1 MKHPGI
7 IIATVALVALGL
19 LAFATPNQ
27 TPDTPQTPTN
37 NYETMWNKVKENL
50 EKNLPESAEK
60 ELDAIEQQAATDKNQ
75 VQLLKTYLYRQKI
88 FQFTIEEDPDQH
100 FIQYA
105 ESKLGQLD
113 EVCNALLHE
122 ELAKAYAEYL
132 DNNQW
137 TINQNLAIDGDIS
150 KVEMKYWDKASF
162 EARINAHYTEALKP
176 VEALKKAKTE
186 DFMALYENKD
196 NNEQYIEYEASLFEF
211 MFHRVANYYQGEAN
225 MDDVEAGW
233 DTETWWLPAAD
244 FIKADLGEDDS
255 PLIKCLKIYQDL
267 MAYNQ
272 QQKNEDVL
280 IYNDFKRFGFVN
292 SILQKD
298 DKYQAAMEQLRA
310 QYPDNPISAEI
321 TSLIA
326 RNMINQCEN
335 HSEDSAYFDHYKKA
349 KAMCEE
355 AIAKFPKSK
364 GAKNCQNLVKR
375 IEEPRVEMRLNQVQ
389 LPNEAIPAVLEY
401 KNVTHPC
408 YRIVKVSEKELE
420 KLSNMQKED
429 LLKELNKKASVTEQE
444 LTLPTETDYRQH
456 STLIA
461 LPALEKGIY
470 YLVGNISK
478 DNKNEDKILLLNFQ
492 VSKLGYVTD
501 KCNNQMTV
509 LTLDRKTGKAMEGV
523 TVEFCRREWDYKVRE
538 YKTIILKTVKSD
550 KNGKA
555 IMDGKEDD
563 RSSFYVN
570 LRKGDDVLLSSIH
583 HHIGTPPDRN
593 DRVYHMTNLFT
604 DRAIYRPGQ
613 TVYFQG
619 VVVRYQGK
627 EQTLVNGYSEKVT
640 FKDANWQEIN
650 AVTFTTDEYGTFSG
664 SFVIPT
670 DRLNGV
676 FHLISG
682 HGSAT
687 FRVEEYKRPTFEVT
701 FEKPKEQ
708 YKLNQ
713 EVTVHG
719 DVKAYAGFGLD
730 DVEYSYRVVRRTSFP
745 WRCWWWWYPTVEDE
759 QITYGKART
768 DESGKFA
775 ITFNLKPSLSIEPE
789 KQPVFTYEIEVT
801 ATSKQGETH
810 ADTYSIR
817 AGYNEVSISTNLP
830 EMIEKSEMG
839 QYEISV
845 QNLSWQPAKSRVKR
859 TIYRYDNPE
868 KINYF
873 EAMGHSEKLD
883 RQVLSDEDLARLFPE
898 FSFYDKPV
906 VEPVETPALR
916 QAQGPQKRQAQGP
929 QKTLVYQDEIMV
941 DDKAKFYEGKALE
954 PGKYVVELR
963 SLDDPLAVTTC
974 EFTIYEKDAKRLPFT
989 TMEWQRIDK
998 PSAKPDD
1005 EIRFSLGSAA
1015 EDVRV
1020 WVQLLHGDEI
1030 RMEKWLTLD
1039 NEVQT
1044 LKYKVTEQDRG
1055 GLNWRYAF
1063 VKENSFNV
1071 GRMNVS
1077 VPFDNYDLNVKL
1089 ATMRD
1094 KLNPGAEETWEVT
1107 VRDYKDKPLEA
1118 ALLAGMYDASLD
1130 EFARNHWWFSMWP
1143 SGVVGHSFSTDG
1155 HGFTSSATR
1164 GDYFIFTEL
1173 FNFSLPSDA
1182 PFFDYGYIYGGRR
1195 FRKGSG
1201 RVNDVYMCVE
1211 ESATMDYE
1219 VPRMANAKVS
1229 GAVLATDGAE
1239 EMVEIAKQE
1248 EALLDE
1254 EGSETSKEPAE
1265 PTLRENFNETAF
1277 FFPQLRTNADGSA
1290 TFSFTMPDALTR
1302 WRLMLLAYTKDR
1314 KTGQNEYTFTSSK
1327 PVMIMADMPRYM
1339 YDNDE
1344 LWFVANVIN
1353 TGDEAVT
1360 PKAKLEIFDAATM
1373 QPVNILASNA
1383 MIPMEQILP
1392 GRSKEVRWKV
1402 KAQYGL
1408 DLLAFRFTAYAG
1420 EFSDAEQHLLPVL
1433 SSEIF
1438 MTQTLPITVKAETEQ
1453 TFDFETIAN
1462 PDSHERDYSLTL
1474 NFSTNPVWYAV
1485 QALPYL
1491 ANISTDRAETAFYV
1505 FYANTLSS
1513 YIADNIPN
1521 LLNYIKKWQIET
1533 PDALLSQLEKD
1544 QDLKAIMLQ
1553 ETPWVLEAKSE
1564 TEQRS
1569 RIATLFEV
1577 NTMRGQQTRA
1587 LQLISQKQKYNGG
1600 WSWMDGMPESAYI
1613 TTYILSGF
1621 GKLQKMGAWSAL
1633 SKADQNTAEKI
1644 CEKAVRYL
1652 EYDVAE
1658 TYREMKRLSK
1668 GKDWPIGSGI
1678 LSELYALSFF
1688 KEQNSDKDFATAK
1701 KYYLGS
1707 LDKEWTLFNF
1717 NQRSKGALVLYR
1729 NGNEKTAKLMIQ
1741 SFKECAQK
1749 NEQIGMYWPKKYFS
1763 FESHIATHAN
1773 IMAAFAEIDQNQEM
1787 LDQLRVWL
1795 LTQKQTNK
1803 WENSA
1808 STADAIYALL
1818 MRGSDW
1824 FAEGKEVTLR
1834 FGNTPVSTEGGLAG
1848 TGFIQRRWNAN
1859 EVTQEMQQLTVNNP
1873 TSHLVWGGLFRQYF
1887 VPIDEVKS
1895 DESGFTIK
1903 RELFVET
1910 VTEKG
1915 KVLVP
1920 VGTALRQAQGP
1931 KTQGP
1936 ADVEPVETPLKVGDK
1951 LTVKITFTS
1960 QQDMSFVFVKDLRA
1974 AGFEPIEQVSH
1985 YERNDR
1991 MSYYQSNTD
2000 TDMEFF
2006 IERLPKGT
2014 HQLEYSM
2021 YVTKEGYLNNGYAL
2035 IQCQYAP
2042 EFSAYSNGMK
2052 VKVGE

>member
-1 MKHPGI
+1 MKRIGI
-7 IIATVALVALGL
+7 IIAIVALVAIGL
-19 LAFATPNQ
+19 LAFASPSKNPNNPNNPSTPK
-27 TPDTPQTPTN
+27 N
-37 NYETMWNKVKENL
+37 NYETMWKKIKENL

-60 ELDAIEQQAATDKNQ
+60 ELNAIEQQAAKDKNQ

-88 FQFTIEEDPDQH
+88 FQFTVEEDPDQH

-113 EVCNALLHE
+113 ECCNALLHE
-122 ELAKAYAEYL
+122 ELAKAYADYL
-132 DNNQW
+132 ASNEW
-137 TINQNLAIDGDIS
+137 TINQNLAIDGDLS

-162 EARINAHYTEALKP
+162 KARINAHYAEAMKP

-186 DFMALYENKD
+186 DYMALYENT
-196 NNEQYIEYEASLFEF
+196 NNNAEYIEYEASLFEF
-211 MFHRVANYYQGEAN
+211 MFHRVANYYKEEAN
-225 MDDVEAGW
+225 LDDVEAGW

-244 FIKADLGEDDS
+244 FVKADLGTDDS
-255 PLIKCLKIYQDL
+255 PLIKCLRIFQDL
-267 MAYNQ
+267 IAYNI
-272 QQKNEDVL
+272 KEENEDVL
-280 IYNDFKRFGFVN
+280 VYNDFKRFGFVN
-292 SILQKD
+292 GIMGKD
-298 DKYQAAMEQLRA
+298 DKYQAAMEGLKA
-310 QYPDNPISAEI
+310 QHPDNPISAEI

-326 RNMINQCEN
+326 RNMVNQCESHN
-335 HSEDSAYFDHYKKA
+335 EDSAYFDNYRKA

-355 AIAKFPKSK
+355 AVAKFPKSK
-364 GAKNCQNLVKR
+364 GAKNCQNLIKR
-375 IEEPRVEMRLNQVQ
+375 IEEPQINITLNSVQ

-401 KNVTHPC
+401 KNVTHP
-408 YRIVKVSEKELE
+408 YYKIVKVTEKELE
-420 KLSNMQKED
+420 KLNGMNKED
-429 LLKELNKKASVTEQE
+429 LLKELNKKTAVVEEE
-444 LTLPTETDYRQH
+444 LQLPAETDYRRH
-456 STLIA
+456 STIIA
-461 LPALEKGIY
+461 LPALERGLY
-470 YLVGNISK
+470 YLTATTAK
-478 DNKNEDKILLLNFQ
+478 DIKSDDKTLVINFQ

-501 KCNNQMTV
+501 KYYNQMTV

-523 TVEFCRREWDYKVRE
+523 TVEFCRREWDYKDRE
-538 YKTIILKTVKSD
+538 YKIIILKTMKSD

-555 IMDGKEDD
+555 VMEGEEDN
-563 RSSFYVN
+563 RTSFYVN
-570 LRKGDDVLLSSIH
+570 LRKDDDVLLSNTNYY
-583 HHIGTPPDRN
+583 IGTPPDRN
-593 DRVYHMTNLFT
+593 DRVYYSTSLFT

-619 VVVRYQGK
+619 IVKRYQGK
-627 EQTLVNGYSEKVT
+627 DQTLVNGYNERVT
-640 FKDANWQEIN
+640 FKDANWQEIGSAN
-650 AVTFTTDEYGTFSG
+650 FTTDEYGTFSG

-676 FHLISG
+676 FHLVSG
-682 HGSAT
+682 HGSNT
-687 FRVEEYKRPTFEVT
+687 IRVEEYKRPTFEVN
-701 FEKPKEQ
+701 FERPKEQ

-730 DVEYSYRVVRRTSFP
+730 DVEYSFRVIRKTSFP

-759 QITYGKART
+759 QIAYGKART
-768 DESGKFA
+768 DAEGKFA
-775 ITFNLKPSLSIEPE
+775 VTFNLKPSLSIEPE

-810 ADTYSIR
+810 SDTYSIR
-817 AGYNEVSISTNLP
+817 AGYNEIAIGTDLPSEVEKADLGKYQITVS
-830 EMIEKSEMG
+830 
-839 QYEISV
+839 
-845 QNLSWQPAKSRVKR
+845 NLSWQPAKSRVSRK
-859 TIYRYDNPE
+859 IYRYKDAT

-883 RQVLSDEDLARLFPE
+883 RQVISDVQLMILFRE
-898 FSFYDKPV
+898 YSFYDKPV

-916 QAQGPQKRQAQGP
+916 QAQGPQGSG
-929 QKTLVYQDEIMV
+929 TLVYQDEIMV

-954 PGKYVVELR
+954 PGKYVVELT
-963 SLDDPLAVTTC
+963 SLDDPLAKISQQ
-974 EFTIYEKDAKRLPFT
+974 FTVFESHSKKVPFT
-989 TMEWQRIDK
+989 TMEWAHQDK
-998 PSAKPDD
+998 STAHPGEEIQLSLGTSAK
-1005 EIRFSLGSAA
+1005 
-1015 EDVRV
+1015 DVDV

-1030 RMEKWLTLD
+1030 RLDKKITLS
-1039 NEVQT
+1039 NGVQT
-1044 LKYKVTEQDRG
+1044 LSYKVTEGDRG

-1063 VKENSFNV
+1063 VKENSFNMD
-1071 GRMNVS
+1071 RLNVS
-1077 VPFDNYDLNVKL
+1077 VPYDNYDLNVKL

-1094 KLNPGAEETWEVT
+1094 KLSPGAEETWEVT
-1107 VRDYKDKPLEA
+1107 VSDYKDKPLEA
-1118 ALLAGMYDASLD
+1118 GLLAGMYDVSLD
-1130 EFARNHWWFSMWP
+1130 EFARNSWWFSMSP
-1143 SGVVGHSFSTDG
+1143 SGVVGRSFSGDG
-1155 HGFTSSATR
+1155 HGFTSSNT
-1164 GDYFIFTEL
+1164 GLDYFYFAEL

-1182 PFFDYGYIYGGRR
+1182 PFFDFGYGYRARRYKNGR
-1195 FRKGSG
+1195 G
-1201 RVNDVYMCVE
+1201 RYDDVYMCME
-1211 ESATMDYE
+1211 EAAMPMLGATMQK
-1219 VPRMANAKVS
+1219 NAVAAE
-1229 GAVLATDGAE
+1229 GVVETVEDE
-1239 EMVEIAKQE
+1239 EMVEVAQQE
-1248 EALLDE
+1248 AAPEVGGKEA
-1254 EGSETSKEPAE
+1254 SAEPA
-1265 PTLRENFNETAF
+1265 LRENFNETAF

-1314 KTGQNEYTFTSSK
+1314 KTGTNEYTFTSSK

-1360 PKAKLEIFDAATM
+1360 PKAKLEIFDAASM
-1373 QPVNILASNA
+1373 EPVDIVASNA
-1383 MIPMEQILP
+1383 TIAMETIQP

-1408 DLLAFRFTAYAG
+1408 ELLAFRFTAYAG
-1420 EFSDAEQHLLPVL
+1420 QFSDAEQHLLPVL

-1438 MTQTLPITVKAETEQ
+1438 MTQTLPITVKAETEK
-1453 TFDFETIAN
+1453 TFDFEAIAN

-1491 ANISTDRAETAFYV
+1491 ANVNPNRAETAFYV

-1521 LLNYIKKWQIET
+1521 LLAYIKKWQIET

-1564 TEQRS
+1564 TEQRN
-1569 RIATLFEV
+1569 RIATLFEI
-1577 NTMRGQQTRA
+1577 NTIRNQQTNA
-1587 LQLISQKQKYNGG
+1587 LKLIQQKQKYNGG
-1600 WSWMDGMPESAYI
+1600 WPWMDGMPESAYI
-1613 TTYILSGF
+1613 TTYILTGF
-1621 GKLQKMGAWSAL
+1621 GKLQKMGAWSSL

-1652 EYDVAE
+1652 EYDVAD

-1668 GKDWPIGSGI
+1668 GKDWPIGSST
-1678 LSELYALSFF
+1678 LAELYALSFF
-1688 KEQNSDKDFATAK
+1688 KEQNSDRDFAKAK
-1701 KYYLGS
+1701 KYYLES
-1707 LDKEWTLFNF
+1707 LDKEWTSFNF

-1773 IMAAFAEIDQNQEM
+1773 IMAAFAEIDQDQEM
-1787 LDQLRVWL
+1787 IDQLRVWL
-1795 LTQKQTNK
+1795 LTQKQTNS

-1824 FAEGKEVTLR
+1824 FDEGKEVTLR
-1834 FGNTPVSTEGGLAG
+1834 FGNTPISTEGGVAG

-1859 EVTQEMQQLTVNNP
+1859 EVTQEMRQLTVNNP
-1873 TSHLVWGGLFRQYF
+1873 TPHLVWGGLFRQYF

-1920 VGTALRQAQGP
+1920 AEKRT
-1931 KTQGP
+1931 
-1936 ADVEPVETPLKVGDK
+1936 LKVGDK

-1960 QQDMSFVFVKDLRA
+1960 EQDMSYVFVKDLRA
-1974 AGFEPIEQVSH
+1974 AGFEPIEQVSR
-1985 YERNDR
+1985 YEYNDR

-2021 YVTKEGYLNNGYAL
+2021 FVTKEGYLNNGYAL

-2042 EFSAYSNGMK
+2042 EFSAYSDGMK

>member
-1 MKHPGI
+1 MKRTGI
-7 IIATVALVALGL
+7 IIATIILVAVGV
-19 LAFATPNQ
+19 LAFAMPNRNPVNPN
-27 TPDTPQTPTN
+27 TPDNPKTPKN
-37 NYETMWNKVKENL
+37 DYETMWKKVKENL
-50 EKNLPESAEK
+50 EKDLPESAEK
-60 ELDAIEQQAATDKNQ
+60 ELNAIEEKASKDKNQ
-75 VQLLKTYLYRQKI
+75 TQMLKTWLYRQNI
-88 FQFTIEEDPDQH
+88 MQFTVEEDPQQA

-105 ESKLGQLD
+105 ETKVGQLD
-113 EVCNALLHE
+113 EVHDALLHE
-122 ELAKAYAEYL
+122 EIAKAYANYL
-132 DNNQW
+132 ESNEW
-137 TINQNLAIDGDIS
+137 RINENLPIDGDLS
-150 KVEMKYWDKASF
+150 KVEMKYWDKESF
-162 EARINAHYTEALKP
+162 RTCINQHYDEALKP

-186 DFMALYENKD
+186 DFMVLYENKH
-196 NNEQYIEYEASLFEF
+196 NNEEYIEYEASLFEF
-211 MFHRVANYYQGEAN
+211 MFHRVANYYQEQADA
-225 MDDVEAGW
+225 DDVEG
-233 DTETWWLPAAD
+233 ETDAWWLSAKD
-244 FIKADLGEDDS
+244 FVKVDLGESDN
-255 PLIKCLKIYQDL
+255 PLTKCLKIYQDL
-267 MAYNQ
+267 IVYNLKN
-272 QQKNEDVL
+272 KNEDVL

-292 SILQKD
+292 GILQKD
-298 DKYQAAMEQLRA
+298 ALYQAAMEDLKA
-310 QYPDNPISAEI
+310 QHRDNPLSAEI

-326 RNMINQCEN
+326 RNMMNQYEN
-335 HSEDSAYFDHYKKA
+335 NSSDSTYFDNYKKA

-355 AIAKFPKSK
+355 AIAKFPKST
-364 GAKNCQNLVKR
+364 GAKNCQNLIKR
-375 IEEPRVEMRLNQVQ
+375 IEEPQIDLSLNQVQ
-389 LPNEAIPAVLEY
+389 LPKEAIPAVLEY
-401 KNVTHPC
+401 RNTTAPY
-408 YRIVKVSEKELE
+408 YRIVKVSEKELK
-420 KLSNMQKED
+420 KLKDMRKED
-429 LLKELNKKASVTEQE
+429 LLKELNKMSAVAEHE
-444 LTLPTETDYRQH
+444 LSLPAETDYRQH

-461 LPALEKGIY
+461 LPALERGIY
-470 YLVGNISK
+470 FLIATTERGIKSEEK
-478 DNKNEDKILLLNFQ
+478 TLLLSFQ
-492 VSKLGYVTD
+492 VSSLGFITD
-501 KCNNQMTV
+501 TKDDKMTV
-509 LTLDRKTGKAMEGV
+509 VTVDRKTGKTVEGV
-523 TVEFCRREWDYKVRE
+523 TVEVYRREWDYKARE
-538 YKTIILKTVKSD
+538 YKTTILATPKTD
-550 KNGKA
+550 RNGRA
-555 IMDGKEDD
+555 EVSNTGDN
-563 RSSFYVN
+563 SFNIN
-570 LRKGDDVLLSSIH
+570 LRKGDDNLLSNNYFRLYERYKNNSE
-583 HHIGTPPDRN
+583 TYR
-593 DRVYHMTNLFT
+593 TQLFT

-619 VVVRYQGK
+619 IVTRRQG
-627 EQTLVNGYSEKVT
+627 EDLSLVHGYLEKVS
-640 FKDANWQEIN
+640 FRDANWQEISS
-650 AVTFTTDEYGTFSG
+650 ADFKTDEYGSFSG

-676 FHLISG
+676 FHLNAKQGNTTI
-682 HGSAT
+682 
-687 FRVEEYKRPTFEVT
+687 RVEEYKRPTFEVT
-701 FEKPKEQ
+701 FERPKEQ

-713 EVTVHG
+713 EVTVRG

-730 DVEYSYRVVRRTSFP
+730 DVEYSYRVIRKTSFP

-768 DESGKFA
+768 DENGKFA
-775 ITFNLKPSLSIEPE
+775 VTFNLKPSLTIAPE

-817 AGYNEVSISTNLP
+817 AGYNEIAISTDVP
-830 EMIEKSEMG
+830 SEVEKSDIG
-839 QYEISV
+839 KYQISV
-845 QNLSWQPAKSRVKR
+845 SNLSWQPAKSRILRK
-859 TIYRYDNPE
+859 IYRYENAA

-873 EAMGHSEKLD
+873 EAIGHKEKLD
-883 RQVLSDEDLARLFPE
+883 RQLLSDEEMERLFPE
-898 FSFYDKPV
+898 YSFYDKSQVPEPAV
-906 VEPVETPALR
+906 PEDSRRVEGPAR
-916 QAQGPQKRQAQGP
+916 
-929 QKTLVYQDEIMV
+929 LVDESEIMV

-954 PGKYVVELR
+954 PGKYVVELT
-963 SLDDPLAVTTC
+963 SLDDPLAKVSQQ
-974 EFTIYEKDAKRLPFT
+974 FTVFENGSKKLPFT
-989 TMEWQRIDK
+989 TMEWAHQDK
-998 PSAKPDD
+998 STAHPGD
-1005 EIRFSLGSAA
+1005 EIQLSLGSSAK
-1015 EDVRV
+1015 DVDI
-1020 WVQLLHGDEI
+1020 WVQLLHGDEV
-1030 RMEKWLTLD
+1030 RMDKKITVS
-1039 NEVQT
+1039 NNVQT
-1044 LKYKVTEQDRG
+1044 LSYKVTENDRG
-1055 GLNWRYAF
+1055 GLSWRYAF
-1063 VKENSFNV
+1063 VKENSFNTDHL
-1071 GRMNVS
+1071 GIS
-1077 VPFDNYDLNVKL
+1077 VPLDNYDLDVKL
-1089 ATMRD
+1089 ATVRD
-1094 KLNPGAEETWEVT
+1094 KLSPGAEETWEVT
-1107 VRDYKDKPLEA
+1107 VSDYKKKPLEA

-1130 EFARNHWWFSMWP
+1130 EFARNSWWFNMSP
-1143 SGVVGHSFSTDG
+1143 SGVSANGFGTDG
-1155 HGFTSSATR
+1155 HGFTSSNT
-1164 GDYFIFTEL
+1164 GLEYFYFAEL

-1182 PFFDYGYIYGGRR
+1182 PFFDFGYGYRGRRYSKGGR
-1195 FRKGSG
+1195 
-1201 RVNDVYMCVE
+1201 VLYDEMAME
-1211 ESATMDYE
+1211 EAAM
-1219 VPRMANAKVS
+1219 PRMS
-1229 GAVLATDGAE
+1229 GAVLQKNSVAANDADESAEAE

-1248 EALLDE
+1248 API
-1254 EGSETSKEPAE
+1254 ETGGAESSKEPAE

-1277 FFPQLRTNADGSA
+1277 FFPQLRTNNDGSA

-1302 WRLMLLAYTKDR
+1302 WRLMLMAYTKDR
-1314 KTGQNEYTFTSSK
+1314 KTGSKEYTFTSSK

-1353 TGDEAVT
+1353 TGDEPVT

-1373 QPVNILASNA
+1373 QPVNIIVTNGPSTGSGTYT
-1383 MIPMEQILP
+1383 IPMETILP

-1402 KAQYGL
+1402 KAKYDL
-1408 DLLAFRFTAYAG
+1408 ELLAFRFTAYAG
-1420 EFSDAEQHLLPVL
+1420 QFSDAEQHLLPVL

-1453 TFDFETIAN
+1453 TFDFEAIAN

-1513 YIADNIPN
+1513 YIADHIPN

-1587 LQLISQKQKYNGG
+1587 LNLISQKQKYNGG

-1621 GKLQKMGAWSAL
+1621 GKLQKMGAWSSL
-1633 SKADQNTAEKI
+1633 SKADQNTAQSI
-1644 CEKAVRYL
+1644 CEKAVRFI

-1658 TYREMKRLSK
+1658 TYRYMKKYSK
-1668 GKDWPIGSGI
+1668 GKDWPIGSNT
-1678 LSELYALSFF
+1678 LNELYALSFF
-1688 KEQNSDKDFATAK
+1688 KEQNSDKDFAKAK
-1701 KYYLGS
+1701 DYYLKS
-1707 LDKEWTLFNF
+1707 LDKDWTSFNF
-1717 NQRSKGALVLYR
+1717 NERSKGALVLYR

-1787 LDQLRVWL
+1787 IDQLRVWL

-1824 FAEGKEVTLR
+1824 FEEGKEVTLR
-1834 FGNTPVSTEGGLAG
+1834 FGNTPISTEGSVAG

-1859 EVTQEMQQLTVNNP
+1859 EVTQDMRQFTVNNP
-1873 TSHLVWGGLFRQYF
+1873 TPHLVWGGLFRQYF

-1910 VTEKG
+1910 VTDKG
-1915 KVLVP
+1915 KKLVP
-1920 VGTALRQAQGP
+1920 VEKQA
-1931 KTQGP
+1931 
-1936 ADVEPVETPLKVGDK
+1936 LKVGDK

-1985 YERNDR
+1985 YEYNDR

-2006 IERLPKGT
+2006 IEKLPKGT

-2021 YVTKEGYLNNGYAL
+2021 FVTKEGYLNNGYAL

-2042 EFSAYSNGMK
+2042 EFSAYSDGMK

>member
-1 MKHPGI
+1 MHDICYFCVLYEIAIIMKRTGI
-7 IIATVALVALGL
+7 IIATVALVAIGL
-19 LAFATPNQ
+19 LAFATPSKN
-27 TPDTPQTPTN
+27 PDNPQTPKN
-37 NYETMWNKVKENL
+37 NYETMWKKVKEDL

-60 ELDAIEQQAATDKNQ
+60 ELDAIEQQASKDKNQ
-75 VQLLKTYLYRQKI
+75 VQLLKTYLYRQNI
-88 FQFTIEEDPDQH
+88 FRFTIEEDPAQH

-105 ESKLGQLD
+105 ESKVGQLD

-122 ELAKAYAEYL
+122 EIAKAYDEYL
-132 DNNQW
+132 SSNEW
-137 TINQNLAIDGDIS
+137 RINENLPVDGDIS
-150 KVEMKYWDKASF
+150 KVEMKYWDKESF
-162 EARINAHYTEALKP
+162 KTRINQHYAEALKP

-186 DFMALYENKD
+186 DFMALYENED
-196 NNEQYIEYEASLFEF
+196 NNKEYLEYEASLFEF
-211 MFHRVANYYQGEAN
+211 MFHRVANYYQAQAN
-225 MDDVEAGW
+225 ADQAEG
-233 DTETWWLPAAD
+233 DTEKWWLPAKD
-244 FIKADLGEDDS
+244 FVKADLGDS
-255 PLIKCLKIYQDL
+255 DNPLIKCLKIYQDL
-267 MAYNQ
+267 IAYNLKQ
-272 QQKNEDVL
+272 NNEDVL

-292 SILQKD
+292 SIVHKD
-298 DKYQAAMEQLRA
+298 EQYQAAMEQLKS
-310 QYPDNPISAEI
+310 QYEGNPLSAEI

-326 RNMINQCEN
+326 RNMINQYEN
-335 HSEDSAYFDHYKKA
+335 HSEDSTYFDRLPKA
-349 KAMCEE
+349 KALCEQ
-355 AIAKFPKSK
+355 AIAKFPKSR
-364 GAKNCQNLVKR
+364 GAKNCESLIKR
-375 IEEPRVEMRLNQVQ
+375 IEDPQINLELNQVQ

-401 KNVTHPC
+401 KNVTTP
-408 YRIVKVSEKELE
+408 YIRIVKVSEKELVNLQRVDY
-420 KLSNMQKED
+420 KKD
-429 LLKELNKKASVTEQE
+429 LIKMLNSKNVIAEQE
-444 LTLPTETDYRQH
+444 FTLPAETDYRQH

-461 LPALEKGIY
+461 LPALERGFY
-470 YLVGNISK
+470 FLVGNISK
-478 DNKNEDKILLLNFQ
+478 DNKDEDKMLVLKFQ
-492 VSKLGYVTD
+492 VSNLGYITD
-501 KCNNQMTV
+501 AKENKMTV
-509 LTLDRKTGKAMEGV
+509 VTVDRKTGKTEEGV
-523 TVEFCRREWDYKVRE
+523 TVECYHREWDYKARE
-538 YKTIILKTVKSD
+538 YKTIILATVKSD

-555 IMDGKEDD
+555 ILDD
-563 RSSFYVN
+563 KMNDSRSFFIN
-570 LRKGDDVLLSSIH
+570 LRKDDDALLSKSAFYL
-583 HHIGTPPDRN
+583 GKPYQN
-593 DRVYHMTNLFT
+593 DREQYSTTLFT

-619 VVVRYQGK
+619 ITTRRQA
-627 EQTLVNGYSEKVT
+627 EDLSLVSNYNEKVS
-640 FKDANWQEIN
+640 FKDANWQEISS
-650 AVTFTTDEYGTFSG
+650 ADFTTDEYGSFSG

-676 FHLISG
+676 FHLNAKQGNTTI
-682 HGSAT
+682 
-687 FRVEEYKRPTFEVT
+687 RVEEYKRPTFEVN
-701 FEKPKEQ
+701 FERPKEQ

-713 EVTVHG
+713 EVTVRG

-730 DVEYSYRVVRRTSFP
+730 DVEYTYRVIRKTSFP

-768 DESGKFA
+768 DENGKFA
-775 ITFNLKPSLSIEPE
+775 VTFNLKPSKTIAPE
-789 KQPVFTYEIEVT
+789 KQPMFTYEIEVT

-830 EMIEKSEMG
+830 SEIEKSEMG
-839 QYEISV
+839 NYEISV
-845 QNLSWQPAKSRVKR
+845 QNMSWQPAKSRVSRK
-859 TIYRYDNPE
+859 IYRYDNPS

-873 EAMGHSEKLD
+873 EAMDNNQNFD
-883 RQVLSDEDLARLFPE
+883 RQILTDEEIERLFPN
-898 FSFYDKPV
+898 FSFYDKK
-906 VEPVETPALR
+906 A
-916 QAQGPQKRQAQGP
+916 
-929 QKTLVYQDEIMV
+929 KTLVDEAEIMV
-941 DDKAKFYEGKALE
+941 DDKAKFYEGKALA
-954 PGKYVVELR
+954 PGKYVVELK
-963 SLDDPLAVTTC
+963 SLDDPLAVTTK
-974 EFTIYEKDAKRLPFT
+974 EFTIYEEGAKQMPITAMQWHHQDKT
-989 TMEWQRIDK
+989 TAH
-998 PSAKPDD
+998 PGD
-1005 EIRFSLGSAA
+1005 EIRLSVGTSAK
-1015 EDVRV
+1015 DVDV
-1020 WVQLLHGDEI
+1020 WVQLLHGNEI
-1030 RMEKWLTLD
+1030 RLDKKFTL
-1039 NEVQT
+1039 NNAVQT
-1044 LKYKVTEQDRG
+1044 LSYKVTEGDRG
-1055 GLNWRYAF
+1055 GLSWRYVF
-1063 VKENSFNV
+1063 VKENSVNRGSLRVF
-1071 GRMNVS
+1071 

-1089 ATMRD
+1089 ATVRD
-1094 KLNPGAEETWEVT
+1094 KLSPGAEETWEVT

-1118 ALLAGMYDASLD
+1118 GLLAGMYDASLD
-1130 EFARNHWWFSMWP
+1130 EFARNYWQFDMSP
-1143 SGVVGHSFSTDG
+1143 SSVRGVDYFGCDDG
-1155 HGFTSSATR
+1155 ILFTSSSTN
-1164 GDYFIFTEL
+1164 GGYFYFVEL

-1182 PFFDYGYIYGGRR
+1182 PFFDYGYYYR
-1195 FRKGSG
+1195 SG
-1201 RVNDVYMCVE
+1201 RSFGSRRIAKNGVVDAMVE
-1211 ESATMDYE
+1211 ESVAMDYE
-1219 VPRMANAKVS
+1219 IPLVSRDNTAS
-1229 GAVLATDGAE
+1229 GAALTTDE

-1248 EALLDE
+1248 AAPEAG
-1254 EGSETSKEPAE
+1254 GSSSKEPAE
-1265 PTLRENFNETAF
+1265 PALRENFNETAF
-1277 FFPQLRTNADGSA
+1277 FFPQMRTNADGSA

-1302 WRLMLLAYTKDR
+1302 WRLMLLAYSKDR
-1314 KTGQNEYTFTSSK
+1314 KTGSNEYTFTSSK

-1373 QPVNILASNA
+1373 QPVNIIASNA
-1383 MIPMEQILP
+1383 TIPMEQIMP

-1408 DLLAFRFTAYAG
+1408 ELLAFRFTAYAG

-1453 TFDFETIAN
+1453 TFDVHLGSLIAGEDPQSLPRDN
-1462 PDSHERDYSLTL
+1462 NNHERDYSLTL

-1521 LLNYIKKWQIET
+1521 LLAYIKKWQIET

-1587 LQLISQKQKYNGG
+1587 LQLIEQKQKYNGG
-1600 WSWMDGMPESAYI
+1600 WPWMDGMPESAYI

-1621 GKLQKMGAWSAL
+1621 GKLQKMGAWSSL
-1633 SKADQNTAEKI
+1633 SQADQNTAQSI
-1644 CEKAVRYL
+1644 CDKAVRYL

-1658 TYREMKRLSK
+1658 TYRYMKRHSK
-1668 GKDWPIGSGI
+1668 GKDWPIGSST
-1678 LSELYALSFF
+1678 LNELYALSFF
-1688 KEQNSDKDFATAK
+1688 KEQNSDKDFTTAK
-1701 KYYLGS
+1701 KYYLKS
-1707 LDKEWTLFNF
+1707 LDETWTSFNF

-1729 NGNEKTAKLMIQ
+1729 TGNEKTAKLMIQ

-1787 LDQLRVWL
+1787 IDQLRVWL
-1795 LTQKQTNK
+1795 LTQKQTTM

-1834 FGNTPVSTEGGLAG
+1834 FGNTPISTEGGVAG

-1859 EVTQEMQQLTVNNP
+1859 EVTTDMRQLTVNNP
-1873 TSHLVWGGLFRQYF
+1873 TNHLVWGGLFRQYF

-1910 VTEKG
+1910 VTDKG

-1920 VGTALRQAQGP
+1920 AEKRT
-1931 KTQGP
+1931 
-1936 ADVEPVETPLKVGDK
+1936 LKVGDK

-1960 QQDMSFVFVKDLRA
+1960 QQDMSYVFVKDLRA
-1974 AGFEPIEQVSH
+1974 AGFEPIEQISR
-1985 YERNDR
+1985 YEYNDR

-2021 YVTKEGYLNNGYAL
+2021 FVTKEGHLNNGYAL

-2042 EFSAYSNGMK
+2042 EFSAYSDGMR

>member
-1 MKHPGI
+1 MHDICYFCVLYEIAIIMKRTSI
-7 IIATVALVALGL
+7 IIVTVALVAIGL
-19 LAFATPNQ
+19 LAFATPSK
-27 TPDTPQTPTN
+27 TPDNPKTPKN
-37 NYETMWNKVKENL
+37 NYEAMWKTVKENL

-60 ELDAIEQQAATDKNQ
+60 ELDDIEQQASKDKNQ
-75 VQLLKTYLYRQKI
+75 VQLLKTYLYRQNI
-88 FQFTIEEDPDQH
+88 FRFTIEEDPDQH

-105 ESKLGQLD
+105 EGKIGQLD

-122 ELAKAYAEYL
+122 EIAKAYANYL
-132 DNNQW
+132 DDNDW
-137 TINQNLAIDGDIS
+137 KISQNLAIDGDIS
-150 KVEMKYWDKASF
+150 KVEMKYWDKESF
-162 EARINAHYTEALKP
+162 KTRINQHYAEALKP

-186 DFMALYENKD
+186 DFMVLYENKN
-196 NNEQYIEYEASLFEF
+196 NNEDHIEYEASLFEF
-211 MFHRVANYYQGEAN
+211 MFHRVANYYQAQAN
-225 MDDVEAGW
+225 ADDVEG
-233 DTETWWLPAAD
+233 DTENWWLPAEE
-244 FIKADLGEDDS
+244 FIKIDLGTDDN
-255 PLIKCLKIYQDL
+255 PLIRCLKIYQDL
-267 MAYNQ
+267 IAYNLM
-272 QQKNEDVL
+272 QKNEDVL

-298 DKYQAAMEQLRA
+298 EQYQAAMEDLKA
-310 QYPDNPISAEI
+310 QHESNPLSAEI
-321 TSLIA
+321 TALIA
-326 RNMINQCEN
+326 RNMMNQLEN
-335 HSEDSAYFDHYKKA
+335 NSSDSTLFDNYKKA
-349 KAMCEE
+349 KALCEQ
-355 AIAKFPKSK
+355 AITKFPKSR
-364 GAKNCQNLVKR
+364 GAKNCENIIKH
-375 IEEPRVEMRLNQVQ
+375 ITEPQIDLELNQVQ

-401 KNVTHPC
+401 RNTTTPH
-408 YRIVKVSEKELE
+408 YRIVKVSEKELK
-420 KLSNMQKED
+420 KLGELRKKE
-429 LLKELNKKASVTEQE
+429 LLEALNKKSAVVEQE
-444 LTLPTETDYRQH
+444 LSLAAETDYRKH

-461 LPALEKGIY
+461 LPALERGFYYLTATTKKGIKEENKV
-470 YLVGNISK
+470 LVIK
-478 DNKNEDKILLLNFQ
+478 FQ
-492 VSKLGYVTD
+492 VSSLGFITD
-501 KCNNQMTV
+501 QKDDKMTV
-509 LTLDRKTGKAMEGV
+509 LVVDRKTGKTVEGV
-523 TVEFCRREWDYKVRE
+523 TVEAYRREWDYKNRE
-538 YKTIILKTVKSD
+538 YKTIIIGTPKTD
-550 KNGKA
+550 RNGKVEFA
-555 IMDGKEDD
+555 KTGDN
-563 RSSFYVN
+563 SFSIN
-570 LRKGDDVLLSSIH
+570 LRKGEDNLLSDNYFRLHERYKDNSERYI
-583 HHIGTPPDRN
+583 T
-593 DRVYHMTNLFT
+593 TLFT

-619 VVVRYQGK
+619 IVVRRQGDD
-627 EQTLVNGYSEKVT
+627 QALVNGYSEKVY
-640 FKDANWQEIN
+640 FKDANWQEIS
-650 AVTFTTDEYGTFSG
+650 AADFTTDEYGSFSG

-676 FHLISG
+676 FHLNAG
-682 HGSAT
+682 RGST
-687 FRVEEYKRPTFEVT
+687 TIRVEEYKRPTFEVT
-701 FEKPKEQ
+701 FERPKEQ

-730 DVEYSYRVVRRTSFP
+730 DVEYTYRVVRKTSFP

-768 DESGKFA
+768 DENGKFA
-775 ITFNLKPSLSIEPE
+775 VTFNLKPSLTIAPE
-789 KQPVFTYEIEVT
+789 KQPMFTYEIEVT

-817 AGYNEVSISTNLP
+817 AGYNEIAISTDLP
-830 EMIEKSEMG
+830 RTIEKSDLG
-839 QYEISV
+839 KYQITVS
-845 QNLSWQPAKSRVKR
+845 NLSYQPAKSRISRK
-859 TIYRYDNPE
+859 IYRYEDAV

-873 EAMGHSEKLD
+873 EAMSEIKEAYLELD
-883 RQVLSDEDLARLFPE
+883 RQLLSDAELARLFPE
-898 FSFYDKPV
+898 YSFYDK
-906 VEPVETPALR
+906 
-916 QAQGPQKRQAQGP
+916 QN
-929 QKTLVYQDEIMV
+929 KTLVDEANITV
-941 DDKAKFYEGKALE
+941 DDKAKFYDGKALQ
-954 PGKYVVELR
+954 PGKYVVELT
-963 SLDDPLAVTTC
+963 SLDDPLAKISQQ
-974 EFTIYEKDAKRLPFT
+974 FTVFENDSKKMPVT
-989 TMEWQRIDK
+989 TMEWVHQDK
-998 PSAKPDD
+998 KTAHPGDEIHFSIGSSAKNV
-1005 EIRFSLGSAA
+1005 EIWL
-1015 EDVRV
+1015 
-1020 WVQLLHGDEI
+1020 QLLHGGEI
-1030 RMEKWLTLD
+1030 RLD
-1039 NEVQT
+1039 KKINISNSVQT
-1044 LKYKVTEQDRG
+1044 LSYKVTENDRG
-1055 GLNWRYAF
+1055 GLCWRYAF
-1063 VKENSFNV
+1063 VKENCFNADFEV
-1071 GRMNVS
+1071 VS
-1077 VPFDNYDLNVKL
+1077 VPFDNYDLDVKL
-1089 ATMRD
+1089 ATVRD
-1094 KLNPGAEETWEVT
+1094 KLSPGVEEIWEVT

-1130 EFARNHWWFSMWP
+1130 EFERNHWWFSMSP
-1143 SGVVGHSFSTDG
+1143 SGVHNSSFYTDS
-1155 HGFTSSATR
+1155 HGFTSSNT
-1164 GDYFIFTEL
+1164 GLDYFYFAEL

-1182 PFFDYGYIYGGRR
+1182 PFFDFGYGFGVRRYSKGLGR
-1195 FRKGSG
+1195 S
-1201 RVNDVYMCVE
+1201 RVLYDE
-1211 ESATMDYE
+1211 EVLECAA
-1219 VPRMANAKVS
+1219 PMADGEANVS
-1229 GAVLATDGAE
+1229 MMRAVVSDE
-1239 EMVEIAKQE
+1239 EMVEITKQE
-1248 EALLDE
+1248 
-1254 EGSETSKEPAE
+1254 GTYHSETSGQGEKPEPAE

-1277 FFPQLRTNADGSA
+1277 FFPQMRTNADGSA

-1314 KTGQNEYTFTSSK
+1314 KTGSNEYTFTSSK

-1353 TGDEAVT
+1353 TGDEPVT
-1360 PKAKLEIFDAATM
+1360 PKAKLEIFDAGTM
-1373 QPVNILASNA
+1373 QPINMIVSNA
-1383 MIPMEQILP
+1383 TIPMETIQP

-1402 KAQYGL
+1402 AGQYDL
-1408 DLLAFRFTAYAG
+1408 SLLAFRFTAYAG
-1420 EFSDAEQHLLPVL
+1420 QFSDAEQHLLPVL

-1453 TFDFETIAN
+1453 TFEFEAIAN

-1491 ANISTDRAETAFYV
+1491 ANVKADRAETAFYV

-1577 NTMRGQQTRA
+1577 NTLRGQQTRA
-1587 LQLISQKQKYNGG
+1587 LNLLQQKQKYNGG
-1600 WSWMDGMPESAYI
+1600 WPWMDGMPESAYI
-1613 TTYILSGF
+1613 TTYILTGF
-1621 GKLQKMGAWSAL
+1621 GKLQQMGAWNSL
-1633 SKADQNTAEKI
+1633 SKADQNTAQSI
-1644 CEKAVRYL
+1644 CDKAVRYL

-1658 TYREMKRLSK
+1658 TYRYMKRHSK
-1668 GKDWPIGSGI
+1668 GKDWPIGSST
-1678 LSELYALSFF
+1678 LAELYALSFF

-1701 KYYLGS
+1701 KYYLKS
-1707 LDKEWTLFNF
+1707 LDETWTSFNF

-1729 NGNEKTAKLMIQ
+1729 TGNEKTAKLMIQ

-1773 IMAAFAEIDQNQEM
+1773 IMAAFAEIDQDQEM
-1787 LDQLRVWL
+1787 IDQLRVWL
-1795 LTQKQTNK
+1795 LTQKQTNS

-1834 FGNTPVSTEGGLAG
+1834 FGNTPISTEGGVAG

-1873 TSHLVWGGLFRQYF
+1873 TNHLVWGGLFRQYF

-1910 VTEKG
+1910 VADKG

-1920 VGTALRQAQGP
+1920 AEKRT
-1931 KTQGP
+1931 
-1936 ADVEPVETPLKVGDK
+1936 LKVGDK

-1960 QQDMSFVFVKDLRA
+1960 QQDMSYVFVKDLRA
-1974 AGFEPIEQVSH
+1974 AGFEPIEQISR
-1985 YERNDR
+1985 YEYNDR

-2021 YVTKEGYLNNGYAL
+2021 FVTKEGYLNNGYAL

-2042 EFSAYSNGMK
+2042 EFSAYSDGMR

>member
-1 MKHPGI
+1 MKRIGI
-7 IIATVALVALGL
+7 IFAIVALVAIGL

-27 TPDTPQTPTN
+27 SPDKPKTPKN
-37 NYETMWNKVKENL
+37 NYETMWKKVKENL

-60 ELDAIEQQAATDKNQ
+60 ELDAIEQQAAKDKNDI
-75 VQLLKTYLYRQKI
+75 QLLKTYLYRQKI
-88 FQFTIEEDPDQH
+88 FQFTVEEDPDQY

-105 ESKLGQLD
+105 ESKIGQLD

-122 ELAKAYAEYL
+122 EIARAYANYL
-132 DNNQW
+132 ESNEW
-137 TINQNLAIDGDIS
+137 TINENLPIDGDLS
-150 KVEMKYWDKASF
+150 KVEMKYWDKESF
-162 EARINAHYTEALKP
+162 KTRIYQHYNEALMP
-176 VEALKKAKTE
+176 IEALKKAKTE
-186 DFMALYENKD
+186 DFMVLYENKE
-196 NNEQYIEYEASLFEF
+196 NNEKYLEYEASLFEF

-225 MDDVEAGW
+225 ADDAEG
-233 DTETWWLPAAD
+233 DTEKWWLPAKD
-244 FIKADLGEDDS
+244 FVKADLGTADN
-255 PLIKCLKIYQDL
+255 PLAKCLKIYQDL
-267 MAYNQ
+267 IAYNLKE
-272 QQKNEDVL
+272 KNEDVL

-292 SILQKD
+292 GILGKD
-298 DKYQAAMEQLRA
+298 DQYQAAMEDLKA
-310 QYPDNPISAEI
+310 QHNDNPLSAEI
-321 TSLIA
+321 TALMA
-326 RNMINQCEN
+326 RNLMNQYEN
-335 HSEDSAYFDHYKKA
+335 NNSDSTYFDNYKKA

-355 AIAKFPKSK
+355 AIAKFPKSQ
-364 GAKNCQNLVKR
+364 GAKNCENLIKR
-375 IEEPRVEMRLNQVQ
+375 IEEPQIDITLNSVQ

-401 KNVTHPC
+401 KNTTKPY
-408 YRIVKVSEKELE
+408 YRIVKVSEKEL
-420 KLSNMQKED
+420 KQLQLVDHKKD
-429 LLKELNKKASVTEQE
+429 LIRVLNSKNAIAEQE
-444 LTLPTETDYRQH
+444 LTLAPEADYRHH

-461 LPALEKGIY
+461 LPALEEGIY
-470 YLVGNISK
+470 YLTATTKQDIKS
-478 DNKNEDKILLLNFQ
+478 EDKTLIISFQ
-492 VSKLGYVTD
+492 VSNLGYITD
-501 KCNNQMTV
+501 SKYEQMTAV
-509 LTLDRKTGKAMEGV
+509 VVDRKTGKTVEGV
-523 TVEFCRREWDYKVRE
+523 TVEFCRREWDYKARE
-538 YKTIILKTVKSD
+538 YKTIVLNTVKSD
-550 KNGKA
+550 KNGRAVMTGEKGR
-555 IMDGKEDD
+555 MT
-563 RSSFYVN
+563 SFYIN
-570 LRKGDDVLLSSIH
+570 LRNGNDVLLSDINFSI
-583 HHIGTPPDRN
+583 GSPNRN
-593 DRVYHMTNLFT
+593 DGVYHMTTLFT

-619 VVVRYQGK
+619 VVKRSQDK

-640 FKDANWQEIN
+640 FKDANWQEISS
-650 AVTFTTDEYGTFSG
+650 AQFTTDEYGSFSG

-676 FHLISG
+676 FHLITG
-682 HGSAT
+682 HGSST
-687 FRVEEYKRPTFEVT
+687 IRVEEYKRPTFEVT
-701 FEKPKEQ
+701 FERPKEQ

-730 DVEYSYRVVRRTSFP
+730 DVEYSYRVIRKTSFP

-759 QITYGKART
+759 QITHGKART
-768 DESGKFA
+768 DENGKFVV
-775 ITFNLKPSLSIEPE
+775 TFNLKPSKTIAPE
-789 KQPVFTYEIEVT
+789 KQPMFTYEIEVT

-817 AGYNEVSISTNLP
+817 AGYNEIAISTDLP
-830 EMIEKSEMG
+830 SEVEKSDIG
-839 QYEISV
+839 KYQITVS
-845 QNLSWQPAKSRVKR
+845 NLSWQPAKSRISRK
-859 TIYRYDNPE
+859 IYRYEDVA

-873 EAMGHSEKLD
+873 DAMGRSEKLD
-883 RQVLSDEDLARLFPE
+883 RQVLSDAELARLFPMY
-898 FSFYDKPV
+898 SFYDK
-906 VEPVETPALR
+906 
-916 QAQGPQKRQAQGP
+916 QN
-929 QKTLVYQDEIMV
+929 KTLVDEATISV

-954 PGKYVVELR
+954 PGRYVVELT
-963 SLDDPLAVTTC
+963 SLDDPLAKVS
-974 EFTIYEKDAKRLPFT
+974 EQFIVFENDSQKLPFT
-989 TMEWQRIDK
+989 TMEWVHQDK
-998 PSAKPDD
+998 STAKPGE
-1005 EIRFSLGSAA
+1005 EIQLSIGSAA
-1015 EDVRV
+1015 KDVDV

-1030 RMEKWLTLD
+1030 RLD
-1039 NEVQT
+1039 KKINVSNSVQT
-1044 LKYKVTEQDRG
+1044 LSYKVTENDRG

-1063 VKENSFNV
+1063 VKENSFNKD
-1071 GRMNVS
+1071 RLDIS
-1077 VPFDNYDLNVKL
+1077 VPFDNYDLDVKL

-1094 KLNPGAEETWEVT
+1094 KLSPGAEETWEVT

-1130 EFARNHWWFSMWP
+1130 EFERNHWWFSMSP
-1143 SGVVGHSFSTDG
+1143 SGVYGRGFNSDG
-1155 HGFTSSATR
+1155 HGFTSSNT
-1164 GDYFIFTEL
+1164 GLDYFYFVEL

-1182 PFFDYGYIYGGRR
+1182 PFFDFGYGYGGRR
-1195 FRKGSG
+1195 YRKGG
-1201 RVNDVYMCVE
+1201 RVYEDVYMCVE
-1211 ESATMDYE
+1211 ESA
-1219 VPRMANAKVS
+1219 VPRMS
-1229 GAVLATDGAE
+1229 GAVLQKNAVTTGLPIVNDDVEAADAE
-1239 EMVEIAKQE
+1239 EMVEITKQE
-1248 EALLDE
+1248 MPYEAGGQE
-1254 EGSETSKEPAE
+1254 QKPKEPAE

-1277 FFPQLRTNADGSA
+1277 FFPQLRTNKDGSA

-1302 WRLMLLAYTKDR
+1302 WRLMLMAYTKDR

-1353 TGDEAVT
+1353 TGDEPVT
-1360 PKAKLEIFDAATM
+1360 PKAKLEIFDAGTM
-1373 QPVNILASNA
+1373 QPINLLVSDA
-1383 MIPMEQILP
+1383 MIPMETIQP

-1402 KAQYGL
+1402 KGQYDL
-1408 DLLAFRFTAYAG
+1408 SLLAFRFTAYAG
-1420 EFSDAEQHLLPVL
+1420 QFSDAEQHLLPVL

-1438 MTQTLPITVKAETEQ
+1438 MTQTLPITVKAETEK
-1453 TFDFETIAN
+1453 TFDFEAIAN

-1491 ANISTDRAETAFYV
+1491 ANIKADRAETAFYV

-1513 YIADNIPN
+1513 YIADHIPN

-1569 RIATLFEV
+1569 RIASLFEI
-1577 NTMRGQQTRA
+1577 NTLRGQQTRA
-1587 LQLISQKQKYNGG
+1587 LQLIQQKQKYNGG
-1600 WSWMDGMPESAYI
+1600 WPWMDGMPESPYI
-1613 TTYILSGF
+1613 STYILSGF
-1621 GKLQKMGAWSAL
+1621 GKLQKMGAWSSL
-1633 SKADQNTAEKI
+1633 SKADQNTAQSI
-1644 CEKAVRYL
+1644 CDKAVRYL
-1652 EYDVAE
+1652 EYEVAE
-1658 TYREMKRLSK
+1658 TYRYMKAHSK
-1668 GKDWPIGSGI
+1668 GKDWPIGSST
-1678 LSELYALSFF
+1678 LNELYALSFF

-1707 LDKEWTLFNF
+1707 LDKEWTSFNF

-1773 IMAAFAEIDQNQEM
+1773 IMAAFAEIDKDEEM
-1787 LDQLRVWL
+1787 IDQLRVWL

-1824 FAEGKEVTLR
+1824 FEEGKEVTLR
-1834 FGNTPVSTEGGLAG
+1834 FGNTPISTEGGVAG
-1848 TGFIQRRWNAN
+1848 TGFIQRCWNAN
-1859 EVTQEMQQLTVNNP
+1859 EVTQDMRQLTVNNP
-1873 TSHLVWGGLFRQYF
+1873 TNHLVWGGLFRQYF

-1903 RELFVET
+1903 RELFMET
-1910 VTEKG
+1910 VTDKG
-1915 KVLVP
+1915 KKLVP
-1920 VGTALRQAQGP
+1920 FEKQA
-1931 KTQGP
+1931 
-1936 ADVEPVETPLKVGDK
+1936 LKVGDK

-1974 AGFEPIEQVSH
+1974 AGFEPIEQISR
-1985 YERNDR
+1985 YEYNDE

-2006 IERLPKGT
+2006 IEFLPKGT

-2021 YVTKEGYLNNGYAL
+2021 FVTKEGYLNNGYAL

-2042 EFSAYSNGMK
+2042 EFSAYSDGMK